1 MPTPFMDEWGLVR
14 SDAEDT
20 EESYFVSMTD
30 IMVGLLFIFILML
43 MAFALML
50 KDAQQE
56 TRVLTADIES
66 VVRQSAEEI
75 QRIQDVDALRS
86 SMLTDIAE
94 RLRRRGVQVVVRPE
108 SGVIQLPDEILF
120 PSGQSTLTPQGI
132 QAIGHLA
139 EALDAV
145 LPCYADGSGD
155 VQDSARC
162 QVEVPDEIRLDAVF
176 VEGHT
181 DSDGSDAYNWQLSA
195 ARAINTFMALEEQG
209 ARSLRLRNT
218 QGQFLF
224 SVAGYGENRPVTAEL
239 TEADKHQNRRID
251 LRFVMQVSH
260 ADALERVR
268 SMLVEAID

>member
-1 MPTPFMDEWGLVR
+1 MSLPSMDEWGLVR
-14 SDAEDT
+14 SDQEET

-56 TRVLTADIES
+56 TRVLTADIET
-66 VVRQSAEEI
+66 VVRHSAEEI
-75 QRIQDVDALRS
+75 RRIQDVDALRTN
-86 SMLTDIAE
+86 MLTDIAE

-120 PSGQSTLTPQGI
+120 PSGQATLTPEGL
-132 QAIGHLA
+132 QAIAHLA

-145 LPCYADGSGD
+145 LPCYASGP
-155 VQDSARC
+155 SAARADANC
-162 QVEVPDEIRLDAVF
+162 EAGIPEEMRLDAVF

-181 DSDGSDAYNWQLSA
+181 DSDGDDAYNWQLSA
-195 ARAINTFMALEEQG
+195 ARAINTFVALQ
-209 ARSLRLRNT
+209 AQDAHALALRNT

-224 SVAGYGENRPVTAEL
+224 SVAGYGENRPVTIEE
-239 TEADKHQNRRID
+239 TEDDKRQNRRID
-251 LRFVMQVSH
+251 LRFIMQVSH

-268 SMLVEAID
+268 TMLVEAID

>member
-1 MPTPFMDEWGLVR
+1 MATPSMDEWGLVR
-14 SDAEDT
+14 SDHEET

-56 TRVLTADIES
+56 TRVLTADIET
-66 VVRQSAEEI
+66 VVRQSAAEI
-75 QRIQDVDALRS
+75 RRIQDVDALRS
-86 SMLTDIAE
+86 TMLTDIAE

-120 PSGQSTLTPQGI
+120 PSGQATLTEQGMV
-132 QAIGHLA
+132 AIGYLA

-145 LPCYADGSGD
+145 LPCYAER
-155 VQDSARC
+155 AA
-162 QVEVPDEIRLDAVF
+162 EVRASKTCLPDIPNEMRLDAVF

-195 ARAINTFMALEEQG
+195 ARAINTFIALEDQG

-224 SVAGYGENRPVTAEL
+224 SVAGYGENRPITIER

-260 ADALERVR
+260 ADALARVR